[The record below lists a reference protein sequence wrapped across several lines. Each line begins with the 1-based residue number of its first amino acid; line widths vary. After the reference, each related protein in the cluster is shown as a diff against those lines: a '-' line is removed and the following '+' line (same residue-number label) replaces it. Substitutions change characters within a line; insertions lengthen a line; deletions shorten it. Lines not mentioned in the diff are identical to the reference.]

1 MNVSVIV
8 PSNDKNRINDFIK
21 SYAKL
26 KNFMKISKLIII
38 GNGDLKEEDIKVRD
52 WITYIQYKKSF
63 DIIPFAELRGI
74 GMNYYKDADFFLFL
88 DDDHRFNEKSDDFL
102 IQCNSFLLS
111 HDDCGVLQLEKNN
124 TSKNGFYIKRNAHIW
139 TDRGLFIKNTRKF
152 DYELLYKFIGACE
165 DLLYAYE
172 VLNQSYLPYE
182 IYNSPIK
189 RGCNLPN
196 NHKELNDK
204 SYNKELLDDN
214 IIGYIR
220 QKYNQ
225 PKWKFYGS
233 LRSLSYPFHLRNLI
247 KSRLTNLI

>member
-88 DDDHRFNEKSDDFL
+88 DDDHRFNEKTDDFL

-139 TDRGLFIKNTRKF
+139 TSRGLFIRNLGF
-152 DYELLYKFIGACE
+152 DYNKFYTLKGACE
-165 DLLYAYE
+165 DLLYGFEA
-172 VLNQSYLPYE
+172 LNHSYLPYA
-182 IYNSPIK
+182 IWNSGITRNGTK
-189 RGCNLPN
+189 N
-196 NHKELNDK
+196 NRHKELNDK
-204 SYNKELLDDN
+204 SYSEKLLDNN

-220 QKYNQ
+220 NKYND
-225 PKWKFYGS
+225 PKWKFYGN
-233 LRSLSYPFHLRNLI
+233 LHMLNYPKFLKILM
-247 KSRLTNLI
+247 KSRLSNLI